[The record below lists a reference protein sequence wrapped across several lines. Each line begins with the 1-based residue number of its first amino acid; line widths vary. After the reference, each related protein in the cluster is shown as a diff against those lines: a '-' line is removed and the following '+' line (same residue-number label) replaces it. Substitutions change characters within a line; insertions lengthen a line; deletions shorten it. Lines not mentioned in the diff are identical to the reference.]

1 MKEEPHDRRTIVFT
15 PELLHSFTPETPT
28 DMRKILFRALLI
40 MTVMMALPAQAQI
53 KLGVKSGINLSD
65 VQFKQDDLK
74 AENRLGFFVGPVIK
88 FHLPVT
94 GLSVDAAALY
104 DQREAKV
111 EGTTM
116 KAKSVLV
123 PVNVRITAG
132 SENVFTIF
140 AFGGPQFAFNLSDDL
155 TLKENYQQW
164 KWKEATFSLNV
175 GLGMTFGRHLE
186 IYGNYNVACSRT
198 ADAIFESLKEG
209 TARANAWQ
217 IGLAL
222 YL

>member
-1 MKEEPHDRRTIVFT
+1 
-15 PELLHSFTPETPT
+15 
-28 DMRKILFRALLI
+28 MRKILFRALLI
-40 MTVMMALPAQAQI
+40 MVVMTAVPAQAQI
-53 KLGVKSGINLSD
+53 KLGVKGGFNLTD

-74 AENRLGFFVGPVIK
+74 ADNRVGFFAGPVIK

-94 GLSVDAAALY
+94 GLSMDAAALY

-111 EGTTM
+111 EGTKITS
-116 KAKSVLV
+116 KSVLV
-123 PVNVRITAG
+123 PINLRITAG

-140 AFGGPQFAFNLSDDL
+140 AFAGPQFAFNLSDDL
-155 TLKENYQQW
+155 TFKENYQQW
-164 KWKEATFSLNV
+164 KWKEATFSVNV
-175 GLGMTFGRHLE
+175 GLGMSFGRHLE

-217 IGLAL
+217 VGLAL

>member
-1 MKEEPHDRRTIVFT
+1 
-15 PELLHSFTPETPT
+15 
-28 DMRKILFRALLI
+28 MRKIIFRALLI
-40 MTVMMALPAQAQI
+40 VAVMTVMPAQAQI
-53 KLGVKSGINLSD
+53 KLGVKGGFNLSD

-74 AENRLGFFVGPVIK
+74 ADNRVGFFAGPVIK

-111 EGTTM
+111 EGTKITS
-116 KAKSVLV
+116 KSVLV
-123 PVNVRITAG
+123 PINLRITAG

-140 AFGGPQFAFNLSDDL
+140 AFAGPQFAFNLSDDL
-155 TLKENYQQW
+155 TFKENYQQW
-164 KWKEATFSLNV
+164 KWKESTFSVNV
-175 GLGMTFGRHLE
+175 GLGMSFGRHLE

-198 ADAIFESLKEG
+198 ADAIFENLKEG

-217 IGLAL
+217 VGLAL

>member
-1 MKEEPHDRRTIVFT
+1 
-15 PELLHSFTPETPT
+15 
-28 DMRKILFRALLI
+28 MRKIIFRALLI
-40 MTVMMALPAQAQI
+40 VAVMTVMPAQAQI
-53 KLGVKSGINLSD
+53 KLGVKGGFNLSD

-74 AENRLGFFVGPVIK
+74 ADNRVGFFAGPVIK

-111 EGTTM
+111 EDTKITS
-116 KAKSVLV
+116 KSVLV
-123 PVNVRITAG
+123 PVNLRITAG

-140 AFGGPQFAFNLSDDL
+140 AFAGPQFAFNLSDDL
-155 TLKENYQQW
+155 TFKENYQQW
-164 KWKEATFSLNV
+164 KWKEATFSVNV
-175 GLGMTFGRHLE
+175 GLGMSFGRHLE

-198 ADAIFESLKEG
+198 ADAIFENLKEG

-217 IGLAL
+217 VGLAL

>member
-1 MKEEPHDRRTIVFT
+1 
-15 PELLHSFTPETPT
+15 
-28 DMRKILFRALLI
+28 MRKIIFRALLI
-40 MTVMMALPAQAQI
+40 VVVMTVMPAQAQI
-53 KLGVKSGINLSD
+53 KLGVKGGFNLSD

-74 AENRLGFFVGPVIK
+74 ADNRVGFFAGPVIK

-111 EGTTM
+111 EDTKITS
-116 KAKSVLV
+116 KSVLV
-123 PVNVRITAG
+123 PVNLRITAG

-140 AFGGPQFAFNLSDDL
+140 AFAGPQFAFNLSDDL
-155 TLKENYQQW
+155 TFKENYQQW
-164 KWKEATFSLNV
+164 KWKEATFSVNV
-175 GLGMTFGRHLE
+175 GLGMSFGRHLE

-198 ADAIFESLKEG
+198 ADAIFENLKEG

-217 IGLAL
+217 VGLAL